1 MCGEGALTVDWI
13 YQKWIAKFRAGD
25 FSLDDAPQSSRPV
38 EVDSNKIKTLIK
50 NGQCSPRQEIAD
62 ILQISKSIK
71 LLVKMKNMSYIL
83 QKKVNGLFGQP
94 NSSQSHQNVRKVGYS
109 NSPSPLLQPHYH
121 PVGLNSVS
129 LLGLWSRGTHLETMF
144 PCCFLCL
151 FCSPLLI
158 KHLVSTTLEETW
170 TPSSIFMPQSPRARY
185 LTQITMTGP

>member
-1 MCGEGALTVDWI
+1 MFQLKVWSYGICPFIISRTVKPQLKCKRRFVQCTEKVLWLI
-13 YQKWIAKFRAGD
+13 ERVKSGFQSFVLEISFP
-25 FSLDDAPQSSRPV
+25 LDDAQWQGRPV

-151 FCSPLLI
+151 FC
-158 KHLVSTTLEETW
+158 
-170 TPSSIFMPQSPRARY
+170 
-185 LTQITMTGP
+185 